1 LSNLNIDY
9 MSAMVSFE
17 RLFEVLDLVPMIKES
32 PDAVVMP
39 DGAAE
44 LIFNHVD
51 FSYPGAEEVHWP
63 RWRRSRD
70 WTTRRAPTCSTTSRS
85 ASNRAR

>member
-32 PDAVVMP
+32 PTP
-39 DGAAE
+39 
-44 LIFNHVD
+44 
-51 FSYPGAEEVHWP
+51 S
-63 RWRRSRD
+63 
-70 WTTRRAPTCSTTSRS
+70 
-85 ASNRAR
+85 